1 MLIFF
6 DYCAIL
12 ENSSTATLNKGT
24 MLLRIC
30 KEKKKKPV
38 FYLPKCR
45 RKLPLIGKS

>member
-30 KEKKKKPV
+30 KEKKKKT
-38 FYLPKCR
+38 L
-45 RKLPLIGKS
+45 RKKYGKSEKNN